1 MHGGDMEDGVLGAG
15 VAGVAAR
22 SCAGQWPGCGLL
34 GSASLRA
41 GAVGHHGASSQTD
54 ATEK

>member
-1 MHGGDMEDGVLGAG
+1 MHGGDMEDGGGGGRGA
-15 VAGVAAR
+15 AC
-22 SCAGQWPGCGLL
+22 SCVGQWPGCCLL

-54 ATEK
+54 ATER